1 MYHCAN
7 SPKKSRGRRPMR
19 LALQKSGKNVLSSA
33 LDARKLLPFAF
44 ILMLAFL
51 VAMAWDSFSRTRE
64 LLSSQAYVEHTHQVL
79 YELDAIQDGLGDARE
94 AWLHY
99 VLTPEKQDLDT
110 FDDSYKEVWKRVA
123 RVEDLSKDDPA
134 QQERIKQLQVWI
146 TEELKQLS
154 DNLRT
159 NKTLLIYHSPATDFK
174 QDRVRNAVQKFK
186 DEQEILLRERNLAA
200 QNRAEEVERSVSV
213 RVGGFSALM
222 AVLFLL
228 VLRESKKLR
237 IAEQAALHSQTKL
250 EGSLQQL
257 QIETESGKM
266 LNELQANLQIC
277 VNAPEAYEVLGGYA
291 QKFIPNSAGAVFA
304 IDSSRNLMGVM
315 ASWGDSLSPTQH
327 ILSPE
332 DCCAMR
338 GSRLHLRTETA
349 HGLSCRHFSGSI
361 PDAYLCLPLAAL
373 GETLGILHISV
384 SDTAG
389 FTPTRLQLIQQSGEY
404 AALRLANLRLREKL
418 HDQSIRDPL
427 TGLYNRRFL
436 EATLEQELHR
446 SGRHHTGLGIIMADI
461 DKFKSF
467 NDSFGHT
474 AGDIVL
480 KEVAAMLRRSV
491 RTEDIVCRYGG
502 EEFLVVLPD
511 TSLAS
516 VSERAEQVRGSIAKL
531 DLQHAGHS
539 LGKVTASFGISFSQ
553 DGVLTPDILLRYADE
568 ALYESKRR
576 GCNCVSLSDSVA
588 NLLAEKNKEAPSP
601 TLTFKIAPN

>member
-1 MYHCAN
+1 MSFYL
-7 SPKKSRGRRPMR
+7 KS
-19 LALQKSGKNVLSSA
+19 SSKNVLKSA

-99 VLTPEKQDLDT
+99 ILTPEKQDLDA
-110 FDDSYKEVWKRVA
+110 FDDSYKQIWKRV
-123 RVEDLSKDDPA
+123 RGVEDLTKDDPA
-134 QQERIKQLQVWI
+134 TRDQIKQLEGSI
-146 TEELKQLS
+146 AEELQQLR

-174 QDRVRNAVQKFK
+174 QDRVRNAVQKFRS
-186 DEQEILLRERNLAA
+186 EQETILHERNLATQARA
-200 QNRAEEVERSVSV
+200 QEVERSVSV
-213 RVGGFSALM
+213 RVFGFSVLM

-228 VLRESKKLR
+228 VIRESKKLR
-237 IAEQAALHSQTKL
+237 VAEQSALHSQTRL

-257 QIETESGKM
+257 QIETESGKL

-291 QKFIPNSAGAVFA
+291 QKFIPYSAGAVFA

-338 GSRLHLRTETA
+338 GGRLHLQVEASR
-349 HGLSCRHFSGSI
+349 GLTCRHFSGSI
-361 PDAYLCLPLAAL
+361 PEAYVCLPLAAL
-373 GETLGILHISV
+373 GETLGILHISAN
-384 SDTAG
+384 SSTEFTAA
-389 FTPTRLQLIQQSGEY
+389 RLAMIQQAGEY

-446 SGRHHTGLGIIMADI
+446 SGRHHTGLGVIMADI
-461 DKFKSF
+461 DKFKVF

-480 KEVAAMLRRSV
+480 KEVAALLRRSV

-502 EEFLVVLPD
+502 EEFLIVLPD
-511 TSLAS
+511 SSLES
-516 VSERAEQVRGSIAKL
+516 VSERAEQLRDAIVKL
-531 DLQHAGHS
+531 DLQHAGHA
-539 LGKVTASFGISFSQ
+539 LGKVTVSLGISFSQ
-553 DGVLTPDILLRYADE
+553 DGVLTPEILLRYADE

-576 GCNCVSLSDSVA
+576 GCNCVSLSDSVN
-588 NLLAEKNKEAPSP
+588 NLLNADKEGKEPASAP
-601 TLTFKIAPN
+601 LTFKVAQN

>member
-1 MYHCAN
+1 M
-7 SPKKSRGRRPMR
+7 
-19 LALQKSGKNVLSSA
+19 
-33 LDARKLLPFAF
+33 
-44 ILMLAFL
+44 
-51 VAMAWDSFSRTRE
+51 
-64 LLSSQAYVEHTHQVL
+64 EHTHQVL
-79 YELDAIQDGLGDARE
+79 YEMDAIQDGLGDARE

-99 VLTPEKQDLDT
+99 VLTPEQQDLDT
-110 FDDSYKEVWKRVA
+110 FAESSKQVWKHVA
-123 RVEDLSKDDPA
+123 RVEELTKDDPA

-146 TEELKQLS
+146 TEELKQLG

-186 DEQEILLRERNLAA
+186 DEQEIILRERNLAA
-200 QNRAEEVERSVSV
+200 QARAQEVERSVSV
-213 RVGGFSALM
+213 RVGVFSALM

-228 VLRESKKLR
+228 VIRESKKLR
-237 IAEQAALHSQTKL
+237 IAEQAALHSQTRL

-257 QIETESGKM
+257 QIETESGKL

-277 VNAPEAYEVLGGYA
+277 VNAPEAYEVLGAYA

-315 ASWGDSLSPTQH
+315 ASWGESLSPTQH

-338 GSRLHLRTETA
+338 GGRLHLRMEHS
-349 HGLSCRHFSGSI
+349 HGLACRHFSGSI
-361 PDAYLCLPLAAL
+361 PDFYACLPLAAL
-373 GETLGILHISV
+373 GETLGILHISA
-384 SDTAG
+384 SSADI
-389 FTPTRLQLIQQSGEY
+389 FTVARLAMIQQGGEY

-446 SGRHHTGLGIIMADI
+446 SSRHHTGLGVIMADI
-461 DKFKSF
+461 DKFKVF

-502 EEFLVVLPD
+502 EEFLAVIPE
-511 TSLAS
+511 SSPES
-516 VSERAEQVRGSIAKL
+516 VMERAELMRIAISKL
-531 DLQHAGHS
+531 ELDHAGRP
-539 LGKVTASFGISFSQ
+539 LGKITASFGISFAQNNELSS
-553 DGVLTPDILLRYADE
+553 DTLLRRADE
-568 ALYESKRR
+568 ALYVAKRS
-576 GCNCVSLSDSVA
+576 GCDCVRVCDSVA
-588 NLLAEKNKEAPSP
+588 ALLAQSKDERELPSP
-601 TLTFKIAPN
+601 V